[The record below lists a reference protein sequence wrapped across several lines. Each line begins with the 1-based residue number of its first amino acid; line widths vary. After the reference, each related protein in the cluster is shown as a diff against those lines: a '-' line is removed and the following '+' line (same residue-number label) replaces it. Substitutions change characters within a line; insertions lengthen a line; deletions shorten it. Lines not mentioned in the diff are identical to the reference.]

1 MILSTDTHL
10 GRYGIRSKIGAGGMG
25 EVYRA
30 RALWS
35 NITGNLV
42 SGMTDRTIGAVLAA
56 IVLGP
61 FFGSVVATSGYA
73 GLTILAFACF
83 FAPLVVSLI
92 ADRRIILLALL
103 PNPLL
108 ILTWLMVVGV
118 QHPEEQHFGH
128 QTISVILLF
137 AILAIPSLL
146 VSVPIYL
153 IRRFLSK
160 ERPIGQ

>member
-1 MILSTDTHL
+1 
-10 GRYGIRSKIGAGGMG
+10 
-25 EVYRA
+25 
-30 RALWS
+30 
-35 NITGNLV
+35 
-42 SGMTDRTIGAVLAA
+42 MTDRTIGAVLAA

-108 ILTWLMVVGV
+108 SLTWLFVVGV
-118 QHPEEQHFGH
+118 QHPEEQHFGL
-128 QTISVILLF
+128 QTTISVMLLF

-160 ERPIGQ
+160 ERTAGH